1 MQSGDRGTVVVHRIT
16 SEVLRDNPLGDP
28 VERDLYVYVPAGYA
42 DLRGDLPVL
51 LVVAGFGGT
60 GGQNFNLTP
69 FGESLDRRLDRLIRT
84 GVCPPVL
91 VVAPDC
97 FTRVG
102 GSQYINSSAIG
113 RYEDYLIEE
122 IVPFVRDRY
131 RVGRFGV
138 FGKSSGGYGAMVLSM
153 RHPRVFKALAD
164 HSGDSNFELCY
175 LPEFGRALTAFR
187 KAGGPGELLAEMW
200 RDVNP
205 SRGKYR
211 SALNMLAMSAHYS
224 PNPKSPTMGIDFPF
238 DLESGRFR
246 PDVWDRWRALDP
258 VNMVERYVDNLK
270 ALEYIYVDCGKRDEF
285 HLQWGAR
292 ALVRELRDRDI
303 EVHHEEFDDGHFS
316 LSYRF
321 DTSLPLLAKALA

>member
-1 MQSGDRGTVVVHRIT
+1 MQAGDRGKVVTHRIT

-28 VERDLYVYVPAGYA
+28 VERDLYVYVPAGY
-42 DLRGDLPVL
+42 DELSGELPAL

-60 GGQNFNLTP
+60 GGQNFNLAP

-84 GVCPPVL
+84 GACPPVL
-91 VVAPDC
+91 VIAPDC

-131 RVGRFGV
+131 RCGRFGV

-153 RHPRVFKALAD
+153 RHPDVFRVLAD

-175 LPEFGRALTAFR
+175 LPEFGRALTAFQE
-187 KAGGPGELLAEMW
+187 AGGPEAFLDMMW
-200 RDVNP
+200 GDANP
-205 SRGKYR
+205 GRSKYH
-211 SALNMLAMSAHYS
+211 SGLNMLAMAAHYS
-224 PNPKSPTMGIDFPF
+224 PNPASPTMGIDFPF
-238 DLESGRFR
+238 DLDTGRFR
-246 PDVWDRWRALDP
+246 PEVWESWRAFDP
-258 VNMVERYVDNLK
+258 VNMVERHAAALRNLD
-270 ALEYIYVDCGKRDEF
+270 YIYVDCGRRDEF

-292 ALVRELRDRDI
+292 ALVQELREHDI

-321 DTSLPLLAKALA
+321 DTSLPLLVEALA